1 MFAWL
6 VLYPSNTA
14 FRPRTGAPI
23 SLAQI
28 QDPFGEGA
36 PIATVEST
44 QDNAALRIICQF
56 TTRALS
62 SIIAL
67 VEIMLLSSVKRQK
80 VYFERPEQEISRG

>member
-6 VLYPSNTA
+6 VLYPSNTSS
-14 FRPRTGAPI
+14 RPRTGAPI

-36 PIATVEST
+36 SIATVEST
-44 QDNAALRIICQF
+44 QDNAALRIICQV
-56 TTRALS
+56 TTHALS

-67 VEIMLLSSVKRQK
+67 AEIMLLSSVKRQK
-80 VYFERPEQEISRG
+80 VYSEHPEQEIPRG